1 MKSLLRAEPLNSK
14 SIISVMCWYILQ
26 QKMLDI
32 FASPLY
38 YCISV
43 IIQRGDKVSWSFS
56 NDKPIFQQIADIIIL
71 KIISGEYPPGYRLE
85 TVRDL
90 ALIAGVNPN
99 TMRRALSFAEESGII
114 YVRRGEGRYVTED
127 TERIA
132 ALKKRICFKAN
143 AGIYR
148 AAESLGA

>member
-1 MKSLLRAEPLNSK
+1 M
-14 SIISVMCWYILQ
+14 
-26 QKMLDI
+26 
-32 FASPLY
+32 
-38 YCISV
+38 
-43 IIQRGDKVSWSFS
+43 SWSFS

-99 TMRRALSFAEESGII
+99 TMQRALSFAEESGII

-127 TERIA
+127 TEIIS
-132 ALKKRICFKAN
+132 ALKNEYVLKQTREFAKAC
-143 AGIYR
+143 YR
-148 AAESLGA
+148 F

>member
-1 MKSLLRAEPLNSK
+1 M
-14 SIISVMCWYILQ
+14 
-26 QKMLDI
+26 
-32 FASPLY
+32 
-38 YCISV
+38 
-43 IIQRGDKVSWSFS
+43 
-56 NDKPIFQQIADIIIL
+56 

-99 TMRRALSFAEESGII
+99 TMQRALSFAEESGII

-132 ALKKRICFKAN
+132 ALKNEYVLKQTREFTERLKAWGLKKGEISSALKSVLN
-143 AGIYR
+143 KGGTDNG
-148 AAESLGA
+148 EHS

>member
-1 MKSLLRAEPLNSK
+1 M
-14 SIISVMCWYILQ
+14 
-26 QKMLDI
+26 
-32 FASPLY
+32 
-38 YCISV
+38 
-43 IIQRGDKVSWSFS
+43 SWSFS